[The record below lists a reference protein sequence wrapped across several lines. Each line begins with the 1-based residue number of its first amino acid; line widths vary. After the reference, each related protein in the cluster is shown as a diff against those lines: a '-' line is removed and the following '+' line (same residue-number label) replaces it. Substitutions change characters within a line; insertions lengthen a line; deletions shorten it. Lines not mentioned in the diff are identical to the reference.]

1 MIIFYENPE
10 VRGQRLNQLFQNSWE
25 GMVGGRDFIE
35 KLNTITQWAL
45 WVLFIV
51 GGGGIVFILGLV
63 LAYMI
68 ALRVS

>member
-1 MIIFYENPE
+1 
-10 VRGQRLNQLFQNSWE
+10 
-25 GMVGGRDFIE
+25 MVGGRDFID

-45 WVLFIV
+45 LVLFIV

>member
-1 MIIFYENPE
+1 M
-10 VRGQRLNQLFQNSWE
+10 
-25 GMVGGRDFIE
+25 GGRDFIE
-35 KLNTITQWAL
+35 KLNTITQWTL